1 MNAPADLSPVDA
13 AVARV
18 YTVRAS
24 SWGSLFDC
32 AYAWEGVHLLGLRK
46 PAGLRAQ
53 LGTAVHAST
62 AAFDSG
68 RLPGGARP
76 SADDTA
82 AVLVDT
88 LHHPDREVDYSRDDL
103 SLRDA
108 ERIGLSLHTM
118 YCLDVAPGFEYLSVE
133 AKLAPLDID
142 CGGGIVV
149 RLTGTMDRSR
159 VAATQAGAVV
169 PDIKTGSRVISDGQ
183 VVTKGRAPQLG
194 TYQLMLENDPA
205 HAMPTVGAQVIALR
219 TSAKPVTGV
228 SPVFDARRVMVGT
241 DEAPGLIEHAA
252 TMFRTGMFPPNTQSL
267 LCSERYCSRWQTC
280 PYHE

>member
-1 MNAPADLSPVDA
+1 MTAPALNPTAQA
-13 AVARV
+13 AARI

-32 AYAWEGVHLLGLRK
+32 AYAWEGVHLLGMRK
-46 PAGLRAQ
+46 PSGLRAQ

-68 RLPGGARP
+68 RLPGGSRP

-82 AVLVDT
+82 EILVRT
-88 LHHPDREVDYSRDDL
+88 LRNPDRDVDYSRDDL
-103 SLRDA
+103 SIRDA
-108 ERIGLSLHTM
+108 ERIGLTLHTM
-118 YCLDVAPGFEYLSVE
+118 YCHDVAPAFNYLSVE
-133 AKLAPLDID
+133 AKLAPLDIN
-142 CGGGIVV
+142 CGSGIVV

-159 VAATQAGAVV
+159 VASTEGGAVV
-169 PDIKTGSRVISDGQ
+169 PDIKTGSRVISEGA

-194 TYQLMLENDPA
+194 TYQLMLENDPE

-219 TSAKPVTGV
+219 TSAKPMTGV

-241 DEAPGLIEHAA
+241 DKAPGLIEHAA
-252 TMFRTGMFPPNTQSL
+252 SMFRTGLFPPNTQSL
-267 LCSERYCSRWQTC
+267 LCSERYCARWQAC